1 MRFARDASMKR
12 AALRSAL
19 PLLAVALVGCGF
31 ADHAPGANRASDTS
45 ATSHVA
51 GSTTAYRSTSP
62 ARRVPHH
69 KPSTRSSTPRQPA
82 GPSTAGLQ
90 RSAASFVRHFYTQVA
105 ARDFASAWTR
115 LPSAVRASSGSLDAW
130 RAGYATTISSDPSDV
145 SVDTSSAGTATVSL
159 TLRATD
165 LDACA
170 DKVRQRFAVRWTLR
184 RGGDHWVADAV
195 AAQKVSGRT
204 PRQDPAEC
212 QAPAD
217 DAAPTTVDDGTTAAG
232 GEDSSFC
239 PTHVCIPNYDNG
251 RGATVMCSDGQY
263 SQSGGI
269 QGACSHHGG
278 VAGRSSAPSV
288 GSTPSYTPSTSSG
301 GTVHVDGYT
310 RRDGTYVAPYT
321 RRAPCSY
328 C

>member
-1 MRFARDASMKR
+1 MKR

-19 PLLAVALVGCGF
+19 PLLAIALVGCGS
-31 ADHAPGANRASDTS
+31 DHAPGAQRASSTS
-45 ATSHVA
+45 AADHVA
-51 GSTTAYRSTSP
+51 RT
-62 ARRVPHH
+62 
-69 KPSTRSSTPRQPA
+69 PSATRSSSPPTRVTHRAPSTHSITPPQPA
-82 GPSTAGLQ
+82 GPSAAGLR
-90 RSAASFVRHFYTQVA
+90 RSAETFVRHFYTQLA
-105 ARDFASAWTR
+105 AQDFDSAWTR
-115 LPSAVRASSGSLDAW
+115 LPSNVRASAGSIDAW
-130 RAGYATTISSDPSDV
+130 RAGYATTISSEPSDV
-145 SVDTSSAGTATVSL
+145 SVDTFSEGTATVSL

-170 DKVRQRFAVRWTLR
+170 DEIRQRFAVRWTLR
-184 RGGDHWVADAV
+184 RGGDRWVADAV
-195 AAQKVSGRT
+195 VAQKVSGRT
-204 PRQDPAEC
+204 SRQDPAQC
-212 QAPAD
+212 P
-217 DAAPTTVDDGTTAAG
+217 APTDESAPTSIDDGTTAVG

-239 PTHVCIPNYDNG
+239 STHTCIPNYDNG
-251 RGATVMCSDGQY
+251 RGTTVMCSDGQY

-278 VAGRSSAPSV
+278 VAGGSAAPSV